1 VVTGNIPPIGIVD
14 EDVLLELGGPVGEK
28 VNTDPSPFVTVIG
41 VVTAVGIVNSSPE
54 LEITVSPAGSVVV
67 IIPGGPDDEVGF
79 ELPGGCETVG
89 ENVKTEPSPLVRVIG
104 VVTAVGIVN
113 SSPELEITVSPAG
126 SVVVITPGG
135 PDDEIVLELPGG
147 GETVGENVK
156 IEPSPLVRVI
166 GVVTAVGIVNCSPEL
181 EITVSPAGSVVVR
194 MPGKL
199 DELVA

>member
-1 VVTGNIPPIGIVD
+1 MVTGKIPPIGIVD
-14 EDVLLELGGPVGEK
+14 EEVLLELGGPVGEK

-113 SSPELEITVSPAG
+113 PSPEL
-126 SVVVITPGG
+126 
-135 PDDEIVLELPGG
+135 D
-147 GETVGENVK
+147 
-156 IEPSPLVRVI
+156 
-166 GVVTAVGIVNCSPEL
+166 
-181 EITVSPAGSVVVR
+181 ITVSPAGSVVVR

>member
-1 VVTGNIPPIGIVD
+1 MVTGNIPPIGIVD
-14 EDVLLELGGPVGEK
+14 EEVLLELGGPVGEK

-67 IIPGGPDDEVGF
+67 IIPGGPDDEVGL
-79 ELPGGCETVG
+79 ELPGGGETVG

-113 SSPELEITVSPAG
+113 PSPEL
-126 SVVVITPGG
+126 
-135 PDDEIVLELPGG
+135 D
-147 GETVGENVK
+147 
-156 IEPSPLVRVI
+156 
-166 GVVTAVGIVNCSPEL
+166 
-181 EITVSPAGSVVVR
+181 ITVSPAGSVVVR

-199 DELVA
+199 DKLVA